1 MIISECESAAR
12 YYKLASLHI
21 TNVIVSVEGSHR
33 ISWDMRVS
41 SDNIMRSKLC
51 HWGYSDD
58 SVE

>member
-41 SDNIMRSKLC
+41 SDNMRSKLC